1 MMVQISYLWG
11 NDYDDTTMEGHA
23 VAGCGTCK
31 RDVSYSL
38 KYNYGHAW
46 EVKYDTVIIGIK
58 VILGK
63 STFTEK
69 LKYVA
74 TYSVTM
80 VSTSTHQFGIHPTPV
95 KLMRFHFY
103 SVMQAPWRNRL
114 RHGDLL

>member
-1 MMVQISYLWG
+1 MMVQITYG
-11 NDYDDTTMEGHA
+11 GDDDYDATVEGHA

-46 EVKYDTVIIGIK
+46 EVKYDTVIIGIN

-63 STFTEK
+63 HTFTEK

-74 TYSVTM
+74 TSSVTM
-80 VSTSTHQFGIHPTPV
+80 GQYEYTSIFWDSSHACETNAF
-95 KLMRFHFY
+95 
-103 SVMQAPWRNRL
+103 S
-114 RHGDLL
+114 LLLCNAGSLAKPPSAR